1 MRRLPPL
8 LQCIALTLLGATR
21 LAEAQGTPA
30 WCARPDTAGVEIRF
44 LDVGQG
50 DAALVLTS
58 DGRRALI
65 DGGPDGDLVDAYLT
79 PDRIDRL
86 DLVIASHNHLDHI
99 GGLPAVF
106 ATRGVANVVENG
118 MPATT
123 RIYGRFVDAMA
134 RRGSRVLAATPREL
148 TLGTATFRILPPW
161 SAAEDQNDASVGVIV
176 SHGAFRALF
185 TGDAE
190 TRAIGAWI
198 RDGRISR
205 VQVAKAGHHGSRN
218 GVTPALVRA
227 ASPGLVVIS
236 VGEANRYRHPH
247 PEALAAWR
255 APGRRILRTDLEGT
269 IRVRGCADGRVFTT
283 TAREEG
289 R

>member
-1 MRRLPPL
+1 MRRPPPL
-8 LQCIALTLLGATR
+8 LQCIALALLGATR
-21 LAEAQGTPA
+21 LAEAQRAPA

-50 DAALVLTS
+50 DAALIVTS

-65 DGGPDGDLVDAYLT
+65 DGGPDGDLLDAYLT
-79 PDRIDRL
+79 RDRIDRL
-86 DLVIASHNHLDHI
+86 DLVIASHHHLDHI
-99 GGLPAVF
+99 GGLPAVL
-106 ATRGVANVVENG
+106 ASRAVTNVVENG

-123 RIYGRFVDAMA
+123 RIYGRLVDAMA

-148 TLGTATFRILPPW
+148 TLGTAMFRILPPW

-190 TRAIGAWI
+190 TRAVDAWI
-198 RDGRISR
+198 RDGRIPR

-227 ASPGLVVIS
+227 AAPSLLVIS
-236 VGEANRYRHPH
+236 VGEDNRYGHPH

-255 APGRRILRTDLEGT
+255 APTRRILRTDLEGT
-269 IRVRGCADGRVFTT
+269 IRVRGCADGRYFTT
-283 TAREEG
+283 TAREGG

>member
-1 MRRLPPL
+1 MRRSPPL
-8 LQCIALTLLGATR
+8 LQCIAAALLAATR
-21 LAEAQGTPA
+21 LAQAQGAPA
-30 WCARPDTAGVEIRF
+30 WCARPDTAGVELRV

-50 DAALVLTS
+50 DAALLVTS
-58 DGRRALI
+58 DGRHALI
-65 DGGPDGDLVDAYLT
+65 DGGPDAALLDAYLT
-79 PDRIDRL
+79 RDRIDRL
-86 DLVIASHNHLDHI
+86 DLVIVSHHHLDHI

-106 ATRGVANVVENG
+106 ASRTVTNVVENG

-123 RIYGRFVDAMA
+123 RIYGRLVDAMA
-134 RRGSRVLAATPREL
+134 RRGSRVLAATARDL
-148 TLGTATFRILPPW
+148 TLGTATVRILPPW
-161 SAAEDQNDASVGVIV
+161 RAAEDQNDASVGVIV

-190 TRAIGAWI
+190 TRAIEAWI
-198 RDGRISR
+198 RDGRIPR

-227 ASPGLVVIS
+227 AAPALLVIS

-255 APGRRILRTDLEGT
+255 APSRRVLRTDLEGT
-269 IRVRGCADGRVFTT
+269 IRVRGCADGRFFTT
-283 TAREEG
+283 TAREG
-289 R
+289 VR

>member
-8 LQCIALTLLGATR
+8 LQCIALALLGATR
-21 LAEAQGTPA
+21 LARAQGTPA

-50 DAALVLTS
+50 DAALVVTS

-65 DGGPDGDLVDAYLT
+65 DGGPDPDLLNAYLT
-79 PDRIDRL
+79 RDRIDRL

-99 GGLPAVF
+99 GGLPEVF
-106 ATRGVANVVENG
+106 ASRAVTNVVENG

-148 TLGTATFRILPPW
+148 TLGTATFQILPPW
-161 SAAEDQNDASVGVIV
+161 SAAADQNDASVGVIV

-190 TRAIGAWI
+190 TRALDAWI
-198 RDGRISR
+198 RDLRISR

-283 TAREEG
+283 TAREQG